1 MLISQT
7 PQKRVFLQTEV
18 VKFQGMKGENENP
31 HQVLTRWVGNGLS
44 VVGTCYRAGGAG
56 SA

>member
-56 SA
+56 LA